1 MTDEARGTEG
11 GVRRLYEE
19 AALFSAWTLEPV
31 GPSLYLLKA
40 EVVRSRPALLAFAPL
55 TVWIHRGALRWE
67 WTTDEVSVVDR
78 RFEAVVG
85 EPRLGPRG
93 G

>member
-1 MTDEARGTEG
+1 VADEARGTEG
-11 GVRRLYEE
+11 GVRLAYGE
-19 AALFSAWTLEPV
+19 AAVFSSWVLEPV
-31 GPSLYLLKA
+31 GPGLYLLKA
-40 EVVRSRPALLAFAPL
+40 EVARSRPAWLAFAPL
-55 TVWIHRGALRWE
+55 TVWIHRGSLRWE

-78 RFEAVVG
+78 RFEAMLA